1 LEKLA
6 MKKSLI
12 ALAALAATASFA
24 QSSVTLSGVID
35 FAAANVGGTQPWAKG
50 STVSTTVG
58 NSATSVIRIA
68 AVEDLGGG
76 MKATAFYALDPR
88 TFANDNLAVTNNTGV
103 VTNTGSQ
110 ACSLAV
116 ANNATAIP
124 AATTSSACVLGT
136 VGGQANTT
144 TGMARD
150 EAYVALEGGFGNV
163 KLGSP
168 NSIGLTSFLSS
179 SPLGTG
185 VGSGYGLAGTFSNV
199 RYNRSARYDTPVM
212 NGFSASVLFAPGNDQ
227 TATVTAP
234 TTSASTG
241 AVTPAVPVANFIPNA
256 RKVTELSLRYA
267 NGPLSVSYVNIAQ
280 GEQTNATG
288 WYANGTSTKAKKTSA
303 NILDA
308 SYNFGST
315 TVYAGWNDGD
325 RLAPLGTA
333 GADPL
338 AAVESKGYRVA
349 LKQNLG
355 AIDLIAQYSQQ
366 EALGVKSI
374 ATAQGVT
381 TISTGV
387 LKAKVTGLRADYNL
401 SKTAALYLG
410 YEKYDT
416 GVAYSASSPATTG
429 ERTITSLGL
438 RKSF

>member
-1 LEKLA
+1 
-6 MKKSLI
+6 M
-12 ALAALAATASFA
+12 
-24 QSSVTLSGVID
+24 TLSGVLD
-35 FAAANVGGTQPWAKG
+35 FAAANVGGTQLWAKG

-88 TFANDNLAVTNNTGV
+88 TWANDNLQVTNNTGV
-103 VTNTGSQ
+103 VTNTGAHPS
-110 ACSLAV
+110 SYT
-116 ANNATAIP
+116 NAGTG
-124 AATTSSACVLGT
+124 TQVNTLGT
-136 VGGQANTT
+136 VAGQANTT

-199 RYNRSARYDTPVM
+199 RYNRSVRYDSPNM
-212 NGFSASVLFAPGNDQ
+212 SGFSASVLFAPGNDQ
-227 TATVTAP
+227 TAVTTVATQSA
-234 TTSASTG
+234 TSG
-241 AVTPAVPVANFIPNA
+241 QITPAVPVANFIPNA
-256 RKVTELSLRYA
+256 RKVTEIGLRYA
-267 NGPLSVSYVNIAQ
+267 NGPMSVTYTNISQAAQ
-280 GEQTNATG
+280 TAATG
-288 WYANGTSTKAKKTSA
+288 WYANAVGTAAAKTSA

-325 RLAPLGTA
+325 RLAPTSATNTA
-333 GADPL
+333 AAD
-338 AAVESKGYRVA
+338 SKGYRVA
-349 LKQNLG
+349 LKQNFG

-366 EALGVKSI
+366 EALA
-374 ATAQGVT
+374 ATGFSGGPAGTANT
-381 TISTGV
+381 TSTTAV

-416 GVAYSASSPATTG
+416 GIAYDAKAPTTTG